1 MRFITISAAVLIGS
15 AVSAAHAQQLRSATA
30 AAKETPTNVQKST
43 GAARQR
49 QATSVPG
56 SSNLVSGGAE
66 TCGTATPISGAG
78 LFSGDNTGA
87 TFDGIAMPC
96 GFGPPDHDVWYE
108 WTALASGITTMSTC
122 PGNGGTST
130 FDTVIAV
137 WDGAGCVGPI
147 VACNDDQSGCS
158 LVFRSTLSFNAT
170 AGNIYK
176 IQIAGY
182 SSSDSGTYSLNIGA
196 PLPPTPGDSCASPL
210 VYAGGVVP
218 WTNVGATTDGGPEF
232 CGNPGQD
239 IWYSWTA
246 TCTGTATFSLC
257 PGGLSPDTV
266 IAAYSGAGCPTPG
279 TAIGCDDDT
288 CSSPSF
294 GTSSCTFPVT
304 SGQPYMLRLGGF
316 GATTGSGMFEVTCA
330 APPPGPCDTLDD
342 GTTENSVGTGNVN
355 HDILWMHSLGQVG
368 QTTEVNSIS
377 TAWGT
382 PLFGGGNA
390 PPAGSPARV
399 GIWSDP
405 DNNGDPTDAV
415 LLMEVNTTI
424 ANPDTDMFQTVNLG
438 IGVVV
443 TDKYFIGASCSGG
456 TFQAPLD
463 QSSGPGAGA
472 VWIVGSTSGPL
483 NYSNLAGASIPPT
496 DEDNIAPGH
505 WLLRGNCKAPIGPC
519 DILDDGV
526 TEDSVG
532 TNSTT
537 TDILWIHSQGDVG
550 QTTVVNSVSTA
561 WGTPTF
567 PSGAPPN
574 GAAARVGVWS
584 DPNGDGDPTDAVLL
598 EEVATVVAGTGTD
611 TFQAVNLTTP
621 VVVTGKYFIGAS
633 VTGGTFPA
641 PLDTTTA
648 PSAGTAWIVG
658 GSPGGGP
665 INYMN
670 LAGASIPPLDEDNVA
685 PGHWLLRGDCKDTG
699 YAEICGA
706 QAAADCPCGNFGT
719 PGFGCGNSANPL
731 GAHMTGSGTASVMLD
746 SLAISAAGVRR
757 GNPTTA
763 IFFQGP
769 EVAPNAVNDGRL
781 CTGNPLI
788 RLWNWVRPGPAG
800 GVITLTGPDNT
811 TIPDTTG
818 VSISARSAAKGH
830 VIMAG
835 EKLVYTVWYRDPGNA
850 GCASPSTSNYTN
862 GLKVTWAP

>member
-15 AVSAAHAQQLRSATA
+15 AVSAAHAQQLRSATG
-30 AAKETPTNVQKST
+30 AAKETATSVSKT
-43 GAARQR
+43 AGAMRQR
-49 QATSVPG
+49 QASSAPG
-56 SSNLVSGGAE
+56 STSLVSGGSE
-66 TCGTATPISGAG
+66 LCGTATPIAG
-78 LFSGDNTGA
+78 PGPFLGDNLGA
-87 TFDGIAMPC
+87 TNDGPAAC
-96 GFGPPDHDVWYE
+96 GAFGADVWYD
-108 WTALASGITTMSTC
+108 WT
-122 PGNGGTST
+122 NGGGAGVVTVSLCGSAYDT
-130 FDTVIAV
+130 TLQVFDTA
-137 WDGAGCVGPI
+137 ACVGPSLACSDDFCGASSQVSFPA
-147 VACNDDQSGCS
+147 VAFG
-158 LVFRSTLSFNAT
+158 V
-170 AGNIYK
+170 YK
-176 IQIAGY
+176 IRVGGFA
-182 SSSDSGTYSLNIGA
+182 SSTGTYTMSISPPA
-196 PLPPTPGDSCASPL
+196 PPTPGDSCASPL

-218 WTNVGATTDGGPEF
+218 WTNVGAITDGGGEF
-232 CGNPGQD
+232 CGTPQQD

-246 TCTGTATFSLC
+246 TCTGTATFALC
-257 PGGLSPDTV
+257 PGGLTPDTV
-266 IAAYSGAGCPTPG
+266 IAAYAGVGCPVPG

-288 CSSPSF
+288 CSSPAF

-304 SGQPYMLRLGGF
+304 NGSPYILRIGGF
-316 GATTGSGMFEVTCA
+316 GGTTGSGMFEVTCA
-330 APPPGPCDTLDD
+330 APPPGPCDILDD
-342 GTTENSVGTGNVN
+342 GTTENSVGTGNTS
-355 HDILWMHSLGQVG
+355 HDILWIHSLGQVG
-368 QTTEVNSIS
+368 QTTEVNSVS

-424 ANPDTDMFQTVNLG
+424 ANPDTDIFQTVNLG

-443 TDKYFIGASCSGG
+443 TDKYFIGASCTGG

-472 VWIVGSTSGPL
+472 VWIVGSTSGPI

-496 DEDNIAPGH
+496 DEDGIAPGH
-505 WLLRGNCKAPIGPC
+505 WLLRGNCKQPIGPC

-537 TDILWIHSQGDVG
+537 TDILWIHSQGDDG

-574 GAAARVGVWS
+574 GSAARVGVWS
-584 DPNGDGDPTDAVLL
+584 DPNGDGDPTDAVVL

-611 TFQAVNLTTP
+611 AFQTVVLTTP

-665 INYMN
+665 INYAN

-685 PGHWLLRGDCKDTG
+685 PGHWLLRGDCKDVG
-699 YAEICGA
+699 YVEICAANGA
-706 QAAADCPCGNFGT
+706 NCPCGNNG
-719 PGFGCGNSANPL
+719 PGPGGCPNSVPLNL
-731 GAHMTGSGTASVMLD
+731 GAHLVGSGNASLILD
-746 SLAISAAGVRR
+746 TFSISASGLRK
-757 GNPTTA
+757 GNPTLA
-763 IFFQGP
+763 IFISGTESGP
-769 EVAPNAVNDGRL
+769 AGVFDGL
-781 CTGNPLI
+781 ICVGNPLL
-788 RLWNWVRPGPAG
+788 RLWKWTIPGPAG
-800 GVITLTGPDNT
+800 GEITVTGPDASNVPPPAAPPAGT
-811 TIPDTTG
+811 P
-818 VSISARSAAKGH
+818 ISTESAALGSPI
-830 VIMAG
+830 VAG
-835 EKLVYTVWYRDPGNA
+835 QKVVYQVWYRDPNPVWGCLNQTANFSNA
-850 GCASPSTSNYTN
+850 
-862 GLKVTWAP
+862 LRVTWGP